1 MQGRTL
7 KIAAAVLLVM
17 ALLIGWYGVTLSGR
31 TSTQASSPAVSVSKP
46 VVTVWA
52 FADDV
57 PKQAVLT
64 EDMLV
69 ATQVTDATAED
80 IRDYSPF
87 IGRQLKLS
95 VVKGTR
101 LKSALLLG
109 QLPIAQSLPQ
119 GYRAIAIQA
128 SELTTVGGHVHPG
141 YRVDVIYLLRANKE
155 SGDNS
160 TARRILS
167 NVEVLAVGDQLN
179 FDSKKTEKQINDKA
193 RTVVLAVPATDTPQ
207 LLLAETT
214 GQLRLAVVGTQELAP
229 AVELTADTESMMAY
243 TPVAGQTS
251 DANQTLGVNQT
262 AGVIQAPK
270 VIISSQKTASTSQG
284 APAVMMT
291 APSHSTIKEPEDVKQ
306 DDSYVISLKT
316 LGGYREAEV
325 EVKKPTPVKYRYV
338 APRVEVYQGE
348 NRTLVRTSH

>member
-52 FADDV
+52 FANDV

-64 EDMLV
+64 EEMLV

-179 FDSKKTEKQINDKA
+179 FDGKKTEQQINDKA

-243 TPVAGQTS
+243 SPVPEQPLG
-251 DANQTLGVNQT
+251 ANQK

-270 VIISSQKTASTSQG
+270 VIVSAQKTASTSQG

-291 APSHSTIKEPEDVKQ
+291 APSHSTVREPEDVKQ

>member
-52 FADDV
+52 FANDV

-179 FDSKKTEKQINDKA
+179 FDGKKTEKQINDKA

-229 AVELTADTESMMAY
+229 AVDSAIDTESMMAY
-243 TPVAGQTS
+243 SPVPDQPLGT
-251 DANQTLGVNQT
+251 NQK

-270 VIISSQKTASTSQG
+270 VIVSSQKTASTSQG

-291 APSHSTIKEPEDVKQ
+291 APSHSTVKEPEDVKQ

>member
-1 MQGRTL
+1 
-7 KIAAAVLLVM
+7 M

-31 TSTQASSPAVSVSKP
+31 TATQAASPAVSVSKP

-52 FADDV
+52 FANDV

-69 ATQVTDATAED
+69 ATQVTDAMAED
-80 IRDYSPF
+80 IRDYAPF

-101 LKSALLLG
+101 LKSALLQG

-128 SELTTVGGHVHPG
+128 SELTTVGGHVQPG

-179 FDSKKTEKQINDKA
+179 FDGNKTEKQINDKA

-229 AVELTADTESMMAY
+229 VVELTADPESRMAY
-243 TPVAGQTS
+243 SPVPDQPS
-251 DANQTLGVNQT
+251 GVNPGT
-262 AGVIQAPK
+262 GVMPAPK
-270 VIISSQKTASTSQG
+270 VIVSSQKTASTSQG
-284 APAVMMT
+284 APPVMMT
-291 APSHSTIKEPEDVKQ
+291 AASHSTVKEPEDVKQ

>member
-31 TSTQASSPAVSVSKP
+31 TTTQAASPAVSVTKP
-46 VVTVWA
+46 AVTVWA
-52 FADDV
+52 FAKDV

-80 IRDYSPF
+80 IRDYAPL

-101 LKSALLLG
+101 LKSALLQG

-128 SELTTVGGHVHPG
+128 SELTTVGGHVQPG

-179 FDSKKTEKQINDKA
+179 FDSNKTEKQINDKA

-229 AVELTADTESMMAY
+229 VAELTADPESMMAY
-243 TPVAGQTS
+243 SPVSGQTS
-251 DANQTLGVNQT
+251 GV
-262 AGVIQAPK
+262 AAPK
-270 VIISSQKTASTSQG
+270 VIVSSQKTASTAQG
-284 APAVMMT
+284 APPVMMT
-291 APSHSTIKEPEDVKQ
+291 APSHSTVKEPEDAKQ

>member
-31 TSTQASSPAVSVSKP
+31 TAPQASSPAMSVTKP
-46 VVTVWA
+46 AVTVWA
-52 FADDV
+52 FANDV

-101 LKSALLLG
+101 LKSALLQG
-109 QLPIAQSLPQ
+109 QLPLAQSLPQ

-128 SELTTVGGHVHPG
+128 SELTTVGGHVQPG

-167 NVEVLAVGDQLN
+167 NVEVLAVGDLLN
-179 FDSKKTEKQINDKA
+179 FDGKKTDKQVNDKA

-207 LLLAETT
+207 LLLAENT

-229 AVELTADTESMMAY
+229 VVELAADAESMMAY
-243 TPVAGQTS
+243 SPVPGQPS
-251 DANQTLGVNQT
+251 GVDKT
-262 AGVIQAPK
+262 AGVLSVPK
-270 VIISSQKTASTSQG
+270 VIVTSQKTVSTSQG

-291 APSHSTIKEPEDVKQ
+291 APSHSTVKEPEDAKQ

-316 LGGYREAEV
+316 LGGYREADV
-325 EVKKPTPVKYRYV
+325 EAKKPTPVKYRYV

>member
-52 FADDV
+52 FANDV

-64 EDMLV
+64 EEMLV
-69 ATQVTDATAED
+69 ATQVTDATTED

-179 FDSKKTEKQINDKA
+179 FDGKKTEQQINDKA

-243 TPVAGQTS
+243 SPVPEQP
-251 DANQTLGVNQT
+251 LGAYQK

-270 VIISSQKTASTSQG
+270 VIVSAQKTASTSQG

-291 APSHSTIKEPEDVKQ
+291 APSHSTVREPEDVKQ

>member
-52 FADDV
+52 FANDV

-179 FDSKKTEKQINDKA
+179 FDGKKTEKQINDKA

-243 TPVAGQTS
+243 SPVPDQPLG
-251 DANQTLGVNQT
+251 ANQK

-270 VIISSQKTASTSQG
+270 VIVSSQKTASTSQG

-291 APSHSTIKEPEDVKQ
+291 APSHSTVKEPEDVKQ

>member
-31 TSTQASSPAVSVSKP
+31 TATQTSSPAVSVSKP

-52 FADDV
+52 FANDV

-69 ATQVTDATAED
+69 ATQVTDTTAED

-87 IGRQLKLS
+87 LGRQLKLS

-128 SELTTVGGHVHPG
+128 SELTTVGGHVQPG

-179 FDSKKTEKQINDKA
+179 FDGKKTEKQVNDKA

-229 AVELTADTESMMAY
+229 VVEFTADPESRMAY
-243 TPVAGQTS
+243 SPVPGQTPG
-251 DANQTLGVNQT
+251 ANTT
-262 AGVIQAPK
+262 APVLATPK
-270 VIISSQKTASTSQG
+270 VIVSSQKTASTSQG
-284 APAVMMT
+284 APAVMVT
-291 APSHSTIKEPEDVKQ
+291 APSHSTVKEPEDAKQ

-325 EVKKPTPVKYRYV
+325 EVKKPAPVKYRYV

>member
-52 FADDV
+52 FANDV

-179 FDSKKTEKQINDKA
+179 FDGKKTEKQINDKA

-229 AVELTADTESMMAY
+229 AVDSATDTESMMAY
-243 TPVAGQTS
+243 SPVPDQPLG
-251 DANQTLGVNQT
+251 ANQK

-270 VIISSQKTASTSQG
+270 VIVSSQKTASTSQG

-291 APSHSTIKEPEDVKQ
+291 APSHSTVKEPEDVKQ

>member
-31 TSTQASSPAVSVSKP
+31 TSTQASAPAVSVSKP

-52 FADDV
+52 FASDV

-243 TPVAGQTS
+243 SPVPDQPLGT
-251 DANQTLGVNQT
+251 NQK

-270 VIISSQKTASTSQG
+270 VIVSSQKTASTSQG

-338 APRVEVYQGE
+338 APRVEVFQGE